1 MNQQMTPLPPPRKSN
16 YKPILLTLLFSFLLA
31 GGSCFGF
38 LSSFKISSD
47 SLASNIFAAG
57 FLICV
62 LVFVGALLWLVIKA
76 VREGIRGSG
85 GMQ

>member
-1 MNQQMTPLPPPRKSN
+1 MGTNPAPVPPASRAN

-38 LSSFKISSD
+38 LRTMNTQGGSSST
-47 SLASNIFAAG
+47 IFGIG

-62 LVFVGALLWLVIKA
+62 LVFVGAILWLAIKA
-76 VREGIRGSG
+76 VREGIKGSG
-85 GMQ
+85 GM

>member
-1 MNQQMTPLPPPRKSN
+1 MNQPPPPLPPVRKSN

-38 LSSFKISSD
+38 LRTMNTQGGSSST
-47 SLASNIFAAG
+47 IFGAG

-62 LVFVGALLWLVIKA
+62 LVFVGAILWLAIKA
-76 VREGIRGSG
+76 IREGIKGSG